1 MSRAAAATAAKG
13 AQKSALK
20 EKASTHAAD
29 LAMGLTST
37 MKKLMAGDTL
47 ICIVCRAT
55 TMGDGSGP
63 GKCECPGGRTK
74 PAPDYDPKVELLAA
88 ATGREQARKDVKKG
102 ESAAQQ
108 GAVLAA
114 KEKKKANKEL
124 DSLADLDLGSF
135 DMVDIA
141 FEPGKLGM
149 GLERHA
155 VCSVAEG
162 GAAEALKV
170 RVGWVVR
177 KVNGEDVE
185 GKDKAAIMKLAAT
198 AMKKGDLTITFQQPI
213 EDGTHHC
220 IGCDKFIDA
229 EQFTGATKDLATGPG
244 QQTCYSC
251 EEYADLGW

>member
-1 MSRAAAATAAKG
+1 MSRAAAATASKG
-13 AQKSALK
+13 AQKVALK

-162 GAAEALKV
+162 GAVYQTTDRTSPSLVPSSSVVAQCCSAFQWPG
-170 RVGWVVR
+170 RRRRSRCAWAGWCAR
-177 KVNGEDVE
+177 
-185 GKDKAAIMKLAAT
+185 
-198 AMKKGDLTITFQQPI
+198 
-213 EDGTHHC
+213 
-220 IGCDKFIDA
+220 
-229 EQFTGATKDLATGPG
+229 
-244 QQTCYSC
+244 
-251 EEYADLGW
+251 